1 MKKLS
6 IKESARAVALE
17 TLINVFKNNSYSNIT
32 LNSRLNKVKL
42 SQADTNLAT
51 KIVYGTIQ
59 YKILLEYQ
67 LKQLLKSKL
76 TEKYLEPLLLMSL
89 YQLIFLDKIPANA
102 VLDEA
107 NKLAKAYGKSHSNG
121 YKLVN
126 GILRNFTRKGLVLPE
141 VKQVGLVS
149 YLSIKDS
156 MPEWLVQ
163 YFIENWGEQR
173 AETILA
179 SFNENA
185 KNSLRISNLADRDK
199 VLAELNEQGY
209 EPVDSNLATN
219 SVIVA
224 HGGIAENSLF
234 ADGKVTIQD
243 EAASLVADVFD
254 LSGDEQV
261 LDACSAPGGK
271 TIQIAERLST
281 GSVTALDIHPKKLNL
296 VKQNAERMGV
306 ASRIKTIALDA
317 KKTNTFFSDQQFD
330 RILVDAPCS
339 GLGLLRRKPEIRY
352 GKSQKDLE
360 NLQQIQ
366 LAILDSVSKVLAKKG
381 ELVYSTCTITHEE
394 DEDVIEQFLADHP
407 QFELLPFELPNIS
420 TETGM
425 LKILPDSFG
434 SDGFFIAK
442 LKLRG

>member
-1 MKKLS
+1 M
-6 IKESARAVALE
+6 
-17 TLINVFKNNSYSNIT
+17 
-32 LNSRLNKVKL
+32 
-42 SQADTNLAT
+42 
-51 KIVYGTIQ
+51 
-59 YKILLEYQ
+59 
-67 LKQLLKSKL
+67 
-76 TEKYLEPLLLMSL
+76 
-89 YQLIFLDKIPANA
+89 
-102 VLDEA
+102 
-107 NKLAKAYGKSHSNG
+107 
-121 YKLVN
+121 
-126 GILRNFTRKGLVLPE
+126 
-141 VKQVGLVS
+141 
-149 YLSIKDS
+149 
-156 MPEWLVQ
+156 
-163 YFIENWGEQR
+163 
-173 AETILA
+173 
-179 SFNENA
+179 
-185 KNSLRISNLADRDK
+185 
-199 VLAELNEQGY
+199 
-209 EPVDSNLATN
+209 
-219 SVIVA
+219 
-224 HGGIAENSLF
+224 F